1 MKVYIDTEFNEFQGA
16 LISMAL
22 VAETGHEF
30 YEVLPCENP
39 GPWVAEN
46 VMPILHK
53 EPVHQQVFQLRL
65 QHWLSQFPTV
75 HLIAD
80 WPEDIQHFCQ
90 ALITGP
96 GMRLDT
102 PPLTMEIRRDLD
114 AVSKLPHNALAD
126 ARAIRDLATLMLF
139 SNALMDAESVQSQA
153 GEQ

>member
-1 MKVYIDTEFNEFQGA
+1 MNIYIDTEFNEFQGE

-22 VAETGHEF
+22 VAESGPEF

-46 VMPILHK
+46 VMPILGQ
-53 EPVHQQVFQLRL
+53 EPVVKQVFQLRL
-65 QHWLSQFPTV
+65 QHWLAQFPKV

-96 GMRLDT
+96 GMRINT

-114 AVSKLPHNALAD
+114 AVSALPHNALAD
-126 ARAIRDLATLMLF
+126 ARAIKDLAILKF
-139 SNALMDAESVQSQA
+139 FVESHMDMQGRS
-153 GEQ
+153 